1 MIIFSVS
8 PLARACAALLG
19 SLAIGCAAP
28 AFAKDAAK
36 AAAEDAY
43 KTQRQA
49 CDSMSGNAKD
59 VCVAEAKAERDK
71 AKAQAEADAK
81 GTPKAR
87 YHAQMTAA
95 KADYKVAEEKCD
107 EQSGNAKDVCEKEA
121 KAARDK
127 AEADA
132 KAARDT
138 RDARHDAAETRN
150 EADYKVA
157 KEKCDALSGDAKD
170 ACVDKA
176 KARYHQ

>member
-1 MIIFSVS
+1 MIVFAVS
-8 PLARACAALLG
+8 PLARAAAAVLG
-19 SLAIGCAAP
+19 SLAIGLAAP
-28 AFAKDAAK
+28 AFAKDSAH
-36 AAAEDAY
+36 AAADDAY
-43 KTQRQA
+43 KSARQQ

-71 AKAQAEADAK
+71 AKAQADADAK

-95 KADYKVAEEKCD
+95 KSDYKVAEEKCD
-107 EQSGNAKDVCEKEA
+107 AQSGNAKDVCEKEA

-132 KAARDT
+132 KATRDT
-138 RDARHDAAETRN
+138 RDARHDASETKN
-150 EADYKVA
+150 EADYNVA
-157 KEKCDALSGDAKD
+157 KEKCDAMSGNAKD
-170 ACVDKA
+170 ACLDRA